1 MEIYREPRNS
11 DFACRTSYHKQ
22 SFHSRF
28 HWHEKI
34 EICQIFSDGCSFYID
49 GEIVKTSPGD
59 IVVMGEYE
67 IHKFLIDAV
76 GAKIRL
82 CQFPVNILL
91 NSGAVVKPLKKHIT
105 NEELSQIPGLSDTI
119 NSVFDLMEQESEND
133 QNSDQTYIR
142 HLSASLYFLLMRHFA
157 ASTPPSD
164 LKSDRQEFYKITEYI
179 NSHYTEDINVENIS
193 GKLFIPRGR
202 LSKIFSKFA
211 ETDVN
216 TYINSLRVNMVNGL
230 LENGESITDAALASG
245 FQSMRTFNNTY
256 KKIMGIT
263 PSEYIKKHL

>member
-1 MEIYREPRNS
+1 MEIYREPRYRDYSCHTKLYKETLN
-11 DFACRTSYHKQ
+11 
-22 SFHSRF
+22 SRF

-34 EICQIFSDGCSFYID
+34 EICQIFTEGCSFYID

-67 IHKFLIDAV
+67 IHKFFIDEV

-105 NEELSQIPGLSDTI
+105 NNELVKVPALCETI
-119 NSVFDLMEQESEND
+119 NSIFDLMEQESDNPEITDN
-133 QNSDQTYIR
+133 TYIR
-142 HLSASLYFLLMRHFA
+142 HLSASLYFLLMRHFEA
-157 ASTPPSD
+157 ANPPNNM
-164 LKSDRQEFYKITEYI
+164 KSDRQEFYKITEYI
-179 NSHYTEDINVENIS
+179 NAHYTEDINVENIS
-193 GKLFIPRGR
+193 GKLFIPRGK
-202 LSKIFSKFA
+202 LSKIFLKYA

-230 LENGESITDAALASG
+230 LENGESITDAALSSG

-263 PSEYIKKHL
+263 PSEYTKRGI